1 MGKFDLGRIKVRRA
15 IRYFVFILIG
25 IVLFAV
31 GPRIY
36 SVTKSFFAW
45 RQVQTQ
51 TLEVLQREE
60 LLFLATDRVV
70 TQVVVESH
78 ENNLFLGNRKG
89 YLIAKAKLYYGVDL
103 NKLSRDRI
111 SREGTRVVITIPE
124 PEELDFSVDIDS
136 MRYLTKRS
144 GLQALTD
151 WAMDR
156 DQKAELRSQFKN
168 ATYAYM
174 REEDLLPKRAQI
186 VSRLN
191 ELAGLVSDRLDMQV
205 VFR

>member
-1 MGKFDLGRIKVRRA
+1 MNEEKTDLKA
-15 IRYFVFILIG
+15 
-25 IVLFAV
+25 ASV
-31 GPRIY
+31 GEII
-36 SVTKSFFAW
+36 
-45 RQVQTQ
+45 
-51 TLEVLQREE
+51 
-60 LLFLATDRVV
+60 D
-70 TQVVVESH
+70 
-78 ENNLFLGNRKG
+78 
-89 YLIAKAKLYYGVDL
+89 
-103 NKLSRDRI
+103 
-111 SREGTRVVITIPE
+111 PE

-144 GLQALTD
+144 GLQVLTD

-191 ELAGLVSDRLDMQV
+191 ELAGLVSDRLDMQL